1 MVIYLRRV
9 GEVADGS
16 ITDVKLA
23 VGAVDLAGN
32 KVTGE
37 LPTANIADG
46 AIVETKLASLAV
58 TTGKLSD
65 NAVTLAKSAAALK
78 RHIYIGD
85 DTEQSVVGVTETEIY
100 TFQMAKSANI
110 SEFLKLLV
118 QSEMKT
124 SNALYAATMKI
135 YVDAEVSPRITLTST
150 SATYELQSD
159 NADISDLTIGKHV
172 IHVKLVSADTGATA
186 YNDMLDVFTEI

>member
-1 MVIYLRRV
+1 MAIFLRRA
-9 GEVADGS
+9 GEIPDGS
-16 ITDVKLA
+16 ITEAKLA
-23 VGAVDLAGN
+23 N
-32 KVTGE
+32 
-37 LPTANIADG
+37 
-46 AIVETKLASLAV
+46 LAV
-58 TTGKLSD
+58 TTAKLSD
-65 NAVTLAKSAAALK
+65 NAVTLAKSAAAVK

-100 TFQMAKSANI
+100 TFQIVKSANVAD
-110 SEFLKLLV
+110 FLKLLT
-118 QSEMKT
+118 QAETKT
-124 SNALYAATMKI
+124 SNVLYAATMKI
-135 YVDAEVSPRITLTST
+135 YVDAEVSARITLTST